1 MGNYAALFSKYRCVM
16 DKYSCYWLGITPA
29 MTLYSVV
36 IYHYFSKVGS
46 VSSGILHKLLM
57 VKHYSWKFPISV
69 DNVGCYIAVIP
80 FHLDSDDGTRCM
92 YDC

>member
-1 MGNYAALFSKYRCVM
+1 M

-46 VSSGILHKLLM
+46 VSSGILHKLLK
-57 VKHYSWKFPISV
+57 VSHKSHYFSKVHGNCWKLFSKARLLVMEIV
-69 DNVGCYIAVIP
+69 NVVV
-80 FHLDSDDGTRCM
+80 FLR
-92 YDC
+92 